1 MSRSAADA
9 WLARAFELA
18 ERGGRATAPNP
29 RVGAVVV
36 SGGEVAGEGWHRACG
51 GLHAEAWALDAAGER
66 ARGATLYSSLEPCP
80 HEGRQPPCVERI
92 VRAGVAR
99 VVVGLVDPD
108 PQVSGAGIAALRHA
122 GIQVALAEGAL
133 ARAAGRLI
141 EDYLVHRREGRA
153 LAALKIAATL
163 DGRIAD
169 RDGASR
175 WVTGEPARAAG
186 RALRSRYGAILVGVR
201 TVLADDPQLL
211 PSDLDEG
218 GPFLRCVVDGA
229 LSVPSVARLFA
240 HERERAP
247 VLVYT
252 APDADPARRAA
263 LERAG
268 ALVVTL
274 GPPGGPVPPGEILR
288 DLAGRGILGVLVEGG
303 GATHGHFVEAGLAD
317 KLHWFL
323 APRLLADPAARPAV
337 AGPARTLDRTWEGAF
352 AEVTPLGEDLL
363 LTLYPRGAQACSPD
377 S

>member
-1 MSRSAADA
+1 MSRSAAEA
-9 WLARAFELA
+9 WLARALELA

-29 RVGAVVV
+29 RVGAVIV
-36 SGGEVAGEGWHRACG
+36 SGGEVVGEGWHQACG
-51 GLHAEAWALDAAGER
+51 GLHAEAWALDAAGAR

-108 PQVSGAGIAALRHA
+108 PQVAGAGIAALRRA
-122 GIQVALAEGAL
+122 GVEVELAEGGL
-133 ARAAGRLI
+133 ARAAGRLV
-141 EDYLVHRREGRA
+141 EEYLVHRREGRA
-153 LAALKIAATL
+153 MAALKVAATL

-169 RDGASR
+169 RAGASR

-186 RALRSRYGAILVGVR
+186 RALRARYGAILVGAG

-211 PSDLDEG
+211 PPDLDEG

-229 LSVPSVARLFA
+229 LTVPAGARLLA
-240 HERERAP
+240 AERERAP
-247 VLVYT
+247 VLVYS
-252 APDADPARRAA
+252 APDAEPARRAA

-268 ALVVTL
+268 ARVVAL

-303 GATHGHFVEAGLAD
+303 GVTHGHFLEAGVAD

-337 AGPARTLDRTWEGAF
+337 AGPGRTLGRAWEGAF
-352 AEVTPLGEDLL
+352 AEVTRLGEDLL
-363 LTLYPRGAQACSPD
+363 LTLYPGGA
-377 S
+377 